1 MNECNSEYKNAAHA
15 DAPQLHGR
23 CWVRFVDVKRR
34 WFAFVKLG
42 NVG

>member
-1 MNECNSEYKNAAHA
+1 MNECYSEYKNAAHA
-15 DAPQLHGR
+15 DGPQLHGR
-23 CWVRFVDVKRR
+23 GWVRFGDVKRH